1 MSLKLNT
8 LKEITG
14 KSNFTTLIS
23 HMYTGRYSTGHIV
36 PNSAPIIPADAFS
49 KIFCK
54 REELTS
60 YCHLISTCAPG
71 VLPCVLR
78 FVLRQQGYPCE
89 AITLRSKGKALL
101 ITDINNNV
109 SDTVQMI
116 SSSLTGANNEKVR
129 VLMCFTQEKVDI
141 ETSDSSYDR
150 FVIQVTGKT
159 VWFSLR
165 PYLHNE
171 KEPTPA
177 CDPVNGF
184 PASGIMLNENDY
196 MFLPSGKIFK
206 SEPQSEVSLYLEFL
220 FHTDNIGM
228 PNVLIKEQQDS
239 APAIADCMSKFFY
252 CSGKCSV
259 VKDQKNLDAE
269 S

>member
-1 MSLKLNT
+1 MPLKLNT
-8 LKEITG
+8 LEELIG
-14 KSNFTTLIS
+14 KSNFTNLIS

-36 PNSAPIIPADAFS
+36 PYSAPIISADAFS

-60 YCHLISTCAPG
+60 YCHLISTCAPE

-78 FVLRQQGYPCE
+78 FVLRQHGYPCE

-101 ITDINNNV
+101 ITDISSNV

-116 SSSLTGANNEKVR
+116 SSSLTGGSNEKVR
-129 VLMCFTQEKVDI
+129 VIMCFTREKIDI
-141 ETSDSSYDR
+141 ETNDNSYDR

-159 VWFSLR
+159 AWFSLR
-165 PYLHNE
+165 PDLHDDY
-171 KEPTPA
+171 KPAPA

-196 MFLPSGKIFK
+196 IFLPAGKIFK
-206 SEPQSEVSLYLEFL
+206 SVAQSEISLYLEFL
-220 FHTDNIGM
+220 FHTENIDM
-228 PNVLIKEQQDS
+228 PDISIKEKHDN
-239 APAIADCMSKFFY
+239 APAIADCIGKFFY
-252 CSGKCSV
+252 CSGKCST
-259 VKDQKNLDAE
+259 VKNNLDEE